1 MNRERLCNEIPGL
14 ADFIKLAEEI
24 AAIVGSAHIFA
35 DGHCGTTA
43 FVPVTLLK
51 VLRPML
57 DESNMSLTDDGDALC
72 IGDDHHRV
80 FFKLHWRVQLSS
92 EATETVVALM
102 ERLFAGFPLP
112 DSVWNLSASAYG
124 SDRATVKVD
133 YNETEYGRLVEQL
146 GEPDKRY
153 RNCIAC
159 WNIQNQPVQIQCFL
173 PDSEKEGK

>member
-1 MNRERLCNEIPGL
+1 MDREQLCNEIPGL
-14 ADFIKLAEEI
+14 ADFIKLAEEM
-24 AAIVGSAHIFA
+24 AAIVGGAHIFA
-35 DGHCGTTA
+35 DGHRGTTA
-43 FVPVTLLK
+43 FAPVTLLK

-72 IGDDHHRV
+72 IGDEHHRV

-102 ERLFAGFPLP
+102 ERLFAGLPLP
-112 DSVWNLSASAYG
+112 GCVYGISAHAYG
-124 SDRATVKVD
+124 LDKATVNVD

-146 GEPDKRY
+146 GEPDSKHFL
-153 RNCIAC
+153 AC

-173 PDSEKEGK
+173 PDGEKGGK